1 MKPYLLCLL
10 VFGMFGCAAGTPPP
24 AVQPQAPSGGEVPSL
39 QLREFEL
46 GPGDVLA
53 VQVWRHPDLNR
64 ETEIQA
70 DGSFAYPLVGPIPAA
85 GMGLTRLHALLT
97 ERLSEYLVD
106 PQVTIQVKIPKSRKV
121 YVLGEVRQPGAYLLD
136 RPLTPAEALGLAGG
150 FTYNA
155 KEGKVLLMHR
165 TATGVTPPRLLDL
178 RLRRGKGSASAPL
191 QPGDILYVPM
201 SNVALVDRFF
211 AHVATAV
218 GSLIGVEQGVIGYPA
233 TRDILK
239 GEESQDGV
247 SPVVV
252 ISPQ

>member
-1 MKPYLLCLL
+1 MKPYLACLVL
-10 VFGMFGCAAGTPPP
+10 MGVLGCAGRTPAPAAAGGPGGAADVPP
-24 AVQPQAPSGGEVPSL
+24 L
-39 QLREFEL
+39 TLREFQL

-64 ETEIQA
+64 EAEIQT
-70 DGSFAYPLVGPIPAA
+70 DGTFSYPLVGPVPAA
-85 GMGLTRLHALLT
+85 GMGLGRLHALLT
-97 ERLSEYLVD
+97 ERLSEYLVN
-106 PQVTIQVKIPKSRKV
+106 PQVTIQVKVPKSRKI
-121 YVLGEVRQPGAYLLD
+121 YVLGEVRRPGAFLLD
-136 RPLTPAEALGLAGG
+136 QPTTPAEALALAGG
-150 FTYNA
+150 YTYNA
-155 KEGKVLLMHR
+155 KQGKVLLMHR
-165 TATGVTPPRLLDL
+165 TATGVTRPRLLDL
-178 RLRRGKGSASAPL
+178 RLVRGRGSAAAQL

-233 TRDILK
+233 ARDIVK
-239 GEESQDGV
+239 GKADQGGV